1 MLMESLQEVL
11 DLHRDGGPSQGYGND
26 GYGYLEHACAECG
39 TFGEY
44 GVEWPCET
52 YRLVQQ
58 VRDKTYRLVQQMM
71 EKVDNLD
78 PHDVVTSQSY
88 SGDAEAYCSC
98 GWEVR
103 RGPARGVAEAVRRH
117 RARPDT

>member
-11 DLHRDGGPSQGYGND
+11 DLHRDGGPSQGYVND
-26 GYGYLEHACAECG
+26 GYGYLDHACTECG

-58 VRDKTYRLVQQMM
+58 VKDKTYQLVQQMM

-78 PHDVVTSQSY
+78 RHDVVTTETY
-88 SGDAEAYCSC
+88 DGFAEAYCSC
-98 GWEVR
+98 GWDIWGGTTR
-103 RGPARGVAEAVRRH
+103 SVAEAVERH
-117 RARPDT
+117 RAWSDT